1 MLDTSI
7 IHIFQIIVC
16 VFICYLVGLVQI
28 GDILTKRIGID
39 IRSSGTGN
47 PGASNIFNEV
57 GPFLGVLVFFLDVA
71 KGLIPIVI
79 ANFTDIPTM
88 ISCLS
93 SISMVLGHQTRIPL
107 KNSGGTGMATAMGS
121 GIGLIPKAA
130 FVSVIP
136 SAIILLFTKK
146 PSYTGVS
153 AFFITIVAGWL
164 IYMDLLLSVTIFIL
178 SASVLIKFKLQYQN
192 LSNNNSRYF
201 EAD

>member
-1 MLDTSI
+1 
-7 IHIFQIIVC
+7 
-16 VFICYLVGLVQI
+16 
-28 GDILTKRIGID
+28 
-39 IRSSGTGN
+39 
-47 PGASNIFNEV
+47 
-57 GPFLGVLVFFLDVA
+57 
-71 KGLIPIVI
+71 
-79 ANFTDIPTM
+79 
-88 ISCLS
+88 
-93 SISMVLGHQTRIPL
+93 
-107 KNSGGTGMATAMGS
+107 MATAMGS

-192 LSNNNSRYF
+192 LSNNKSRYF

>member
-1 MLDTSI
+1 MVDISTI
-7 IHIFQIIVC
+7 QIFQLIFC
-16 VFICYLVGLVQI
+16 VLLCYLIGLVQI
-28 GDILTKRIGID
+28 GDILTRRVGID

-47 PGASNIFNEV
+47 PGASNIFIEV

-71 KGLIPIVI
+71 KGLIPVVI
-79 ANFTDIPTM
+79 ASFTDIPTI

-93 SISMVLGHQTRIPL
+93 SISIVLGHQLRIPL

-130 FVSVIP
+130 LVSVIP
-136 SAIILLFTKK
+136 SALILLLTKK

-153 AFFITIVAGWL
+153 AFFITIIAGWL

-178 SASVLIKFKLQYQN
+178 SAAVLIKFKLQYQD
-192 LSNNNSRYF
+192 LSDN
-201 EAD
+201 

>member
-1 MLDTSI
+1 MVDISTI
-7 IHIFQIIVC
+7 QIFQLIFC
-16 VFICYLVGLVQI
+16 VLLCYLIGLVQI
-28 GDILTKRIGID
+28 GDILTRRVGID

-71 KGLIPIVI
+71 KGLIPVVI
-79 ANFTDIPTM
+79 ASFTDIPTI

-93 SISMVLGHQTRIPL
+93 SISIVLGHQLRIPL

-130 FVSVIP
+130 LVSVIP
-136 SAIILLFTKK
+136 SALILLLTKK

-153 AFFITIVAGWL
+153 AFFITIIAGWL

-178 SASVLIKFKLQYQN
+178 SAAVLIKFKLQYQD
-192 LSNNNSRYF
+192 LSDN
-201 EAD
+201 

>member
-1 MLDTSI
+1 MVDISTI
-7 IHIFQIIVC
+7 QIFQLFFC
-16 VFICYLVGLVQI
+16 VLLCYLIGLVQI
-28 GDILTKRIGID
+28 GDILTRRVGID

-71 KGLIPIVI
+71 KGLIPVVI
-79 ANFTDIPTM
+79 ASFTDIPTI

-93 SISMVLGHQTRIPL
+93 SISIVLGHQLRIPL

-130 FVSVIP
+130 LVSVIP
-136 SAIILLFTKK
+136 SALILLLTKK

-153 AFFITIVAGWL
+153 AFFITIIAGWL

-178 SASVLIKFKLQYQN
+178 SAAVLIKFKLQYQD
-192 LSNNNSRYF
+192 LSDN
-201 EAD
+201 